1 MEEKRI
7 CSYFQQQLRLIL
19 ERSAAE
25 PDGFRSY
32 FASHEP
38 KDEEILGLLAVSSL
52 INGDF
57 QAADGFPTPLEAL
70 AALSP
75 ESRQVLCKEFRKEL
89 KASLTQ
95 PTAA

>member
-1 MEEKRI
+1 MEERKI
-7 CSYFQQQLRLIL
+7 CSYFQEQLHVIL

-32 FASHEP
+32 FSRHEP

-57 QAADGFPTPLEAL
+57 PAGEGFPSPLEAL

-75 ESRQVLCKEFRKEL
+75 ESRQVLCEDFRKEL
-89 KASLTQ
+89 KACLSQL
-95 PTAA
+95 TAA

>member
-1 MEEKRI
+1 MEERKI
-7 CSYFQQQLRLIL
+7 CSYFQEQLHVIL

-32 FASHEP
+32 FSTHEP
-38 KDEEILGLLAVSSL
+38 KDEEILGLLAVSSM

-57 QAADGFPTPLEAL
+57 QTGEGFPTPLEAL

-75 ESRQVLCKEFRKEL
+75 EDRQVLCQEFRKEL
-89 KASLTQ
+89 KASLSQ
-95 PTAA
+95 LTAA